1 MAYTFFPT
9 STAQII
15 KECASK
21 PDNAAE
27 IVELY
32 KYLSKKFKQVK
43 TPVNIDVKSLG
54 IVNVTRELQGMIE
67 INTIKR
73 DVKLQN
79 IKIKFGA
86 GSAGNRGVKNRGNL
100 FENTFANAIR
110 NYWDEEKESNDS
122 QIKNAINQLAK
133 IHKLDKLK
141 NLIVAEVGAANV
153 RRPLIFNPGPYISSP
168 TNNLDIG
175 SIVTDLTL
183 HEAKEEQDVRPANA
197 IGYLSLK
204 LGGTT
209 TFFNIGVKT
218 ILTKKEIQ
226 SGEVKN
232 KQGLA
237 LLKMFGINNSDFC
250 KIFNFKNVKGRVENT
265 MSKANKSQLE
275 KFLQS
280 GIGYGYTVIHKLTS
294 EIKVIKIDFNY
305 MKSAAQPQSLQV
317 FYGGKTG
324 TGKRIDMEIRTQKYL
339 LKLNIRDTQGTDG
352 YPTRIMGDFSYL

>member
-21 PDNAAE
+21 SDNAAE
-27 IVELY
+27 IVDLF

-43 TPVNIDVKSLG
+43 TPVNIDVKKLG
-54 IVNVTRELQGMIE
+54 IVNVTRELQGMID
-67 INTIKR
+67 INAIKR
-73 DVKLQN
+73 EVKLQN

-110 NYWDEEKESNDS
+110 NYWDEDAESSNS

-133 IHKLDKLK
+133 IHNFNKIK

-153 RRPLIFNPGPYISSP
+153 RRPLIFNPGPFISSP
-168 TNNLDIG
+168 TGNLDIG

-183 HEAKEEQDVRPANA
+183 HEAKEEKDARPANA
-197 IGYLSLK
+197 KGFLSLK
-204 LGGTT
+204 LGTTT

-218 ILTKKEIQ
+218 ILTKQEIQ
-226 SGEVKN
+226 SGEIKN
-232 KQGLA
+232 RQGLA
-237 LLKMFGINNSDFC
+237 LLKMFGINNRDFC
-250 KIFNFKNVKGRVENT
+250 KIFNFKSTKGKVENT
-265 MSKANKSQLE
+265 LNKANKSQLE

-280 GIGYGYTVIHKLTS
+280 GIGYGYTVVHKLTS
-294 EIKVIKIDFNY
+294 EIKVIKIDYNY
-305 MKSAAQPQSLQV
+305 MKSAAQPQTLQV

-324 TGKRIDMEIRTQKYL
+324 TGKRIDFEIITGKYI
-339 LKLNIRDTQGTDG
+339 LKLNIRDTQGGDG
-352 YPTRIMGDFSYL
+352 YPTRIMGDFSYK

>member
-9 STAQII
+9 STAQIV

-27 IVELY
+27 IVGLFQ
-32 KYLSKKFKQVK
+32 YLSKKFKQVK
-43 TPVNIDVKSLG
+43 TPVNIDVKKLG
-54 IVNVTRELQGMIE
+54 VVNVTRELQGTID
-67 INTIKR
+67 INTIKK
-73 DVKLQN
+73 DLKLKD

-100 FENTFANAIR
+100 FENTFANAVR
-110 NYWDEEKESNDS
+110 DYWDEDKESNDT
-122 QIKNAINQLAK
+122 QIRNAVVQLAK
-133 IHKLDKLK
+133 IYKFDKLK
-141 NLIVAEVGAANV
+141 NLFVAEEGAANT

-168 TNNLDIG
+168 TGNLNIG

-183 HEAKEEQDVRPANA
+183 HNAKKESEKSKSNV
-197 IGYLSLK
+197 IGFLSLK
-204 LGGTT
+204 LGNTT

-218 ILTKKEIQ
+218 ILTKQEIQ
-226 SGEVKN
+226 TGKIKN
-232 KQGLA
+232 RHGLA
-237 LLKMFGINNSDFC
+237 LLKMFGINNADFC
-250 KIFNFKNVKGRVENT
+250 NIFNFKLKKGRVENT
-265 MSKANKSQLE
+265 LSKADRPQLQ

-280 GIGYGYTVIHKLTS
+280 GIGFGYTVIHKLS
-294 EIKVIKIDFNY
+294 SGIKIINIDRQY
-305 MKSAAQPQSLQV
+305 MNKAATPQSLQV

>member
-27 IVELY
+27 IVELF
-32 KYLSKKFKQVK
+32 KYLSNKFKQVK
-43 TPVNIDVKSLG
+43 TPVNIDVKKLS

-67 INTIKR
+67 INSIKK

-79 IKIKFGA
+79 VKIKFGA
-86 GSAGNRGVKNRGNL
+86 GSSGNRGVKNRGNL

-110 NYWDEEKESNDS
+110 NYWDEDKESSDS
-122 QIKNAINQLAK
+122 QIKNAIVKLAN
-133 IHKLDKLK
+133 IHKFNKLK

-183 HEAKEEQDVRPANA
+183 HEAKEEKDVRPANA
-197 IGYLSLK
+197 IGFLSLK

-226 SGEVKN
+226 SGEIKD

-250 KIFNFKNVKGRVENT
+250 KIFNSKNTKGRVENT
-265 MSKANKSQLE
+265 ISKANKSQLE

-280 GIGYGYTVIHKLTS
+280 GIGYGYTVVHKLTN
-294 EIKVIKIDFNY
+294 EIKVIKIDYQY
-305 MKSAAQPQSLQV
+305 MKLAAQPQSLQV